1 MSSVSDKIKWKYLLL
16 RSSLQ
21 RRSDGLDL
29 PRGWHLRPRPHHLR
43 PRCQG
48 GQGDIHD
55 QYLERVKVIGQGD
68 MAVSSS
74 VGSNLFDVTVGLP
87 LPWLLY
93 TIIFGRDMEVFIW
106 CQYDKRCT
114 SFNIFGRQ
122 QKSCNSCKY
131 KYYSPI
137 TFSHKPNKKAPHGTL
152 GLWEVLTL

>member
-1 MSSVSDKIKWKYLLL
+1 MKWKYLLF

-29 PRGWHLRPRPHHLR
+29 PGGWHLRPRPHHLR

-48 GQGDIHD
+48 GQGDTHD
-55 QYLERVKVIGQGD
+55 QYLERVRVKVIGQGD

-74 VGSNLFDVTVGLP
+74 IGSNLFDVTVGLP

-93 TIIFGRDMEVFIW
+93 TIIFGRDMEVFGVNMTNNV
-106 CQYDKRCT
+106 QVL
-114 SFNIFGRQ
+114 IFFGQQ

-131 KYYSPI
+131 KYNSPI
-137 TFSHKPNKKAPHGTL
+137 TFCHKPNKKASHGTL
-152 GLWEVLTL
+152 GLGGVLTL

>member
-29 PRGWHLRPRPHHLR
+29 PGGWHLRPRPHHLR

-55 QYLERVKVIGQGD
+55 QFLERVKVIGQGD

-74 VGSNLFDVTVGLP
+74 IGSNLFDVTVGLP

-93 TIIFGRDMEVFIW
+93 TIIFGRDMEVFGV
-106 CQYDKRCT
+106 
-114 SFNIFGRQ
+114 NITNNVKF
-122 QKSCNSCKY
+122 
-131 KYYSPI
+131 
-137 TFSHKPNKKAPHGTL
+137 
-152 GLWEVLTL
+152 